1 MSFLGKLFGRKQ
13 DDRDI
18 ARPLWHR
25 TVEIAREKEW
35 YRDCGVADT
44 VGGRFDMITLIL
56 SIVLIRMERDADLI
70 APSVRLTELFVE
82 DMDGQLRESGVGD
95 VVVGKRV
102 GQLMSVLGG
111 RLGAYREGLVPGN
124 EVLMAEAVTRN
135 VNLHD
140 GTDPVL
146 VARRARAFAAGLDL
160 VPAYRV
166 LDAEIGK

>member
-1 MSFLGKLFGRKQ
+1 MSLLGKLFGQKD
-13 DDRDI
+13 DDRAV

-44 VGGRFDMITLIL
+44 VAGRFDMITLIL
-56 SIVLIRMERDADLI
+56 SIVMIRMERDAELVE
-70 APSVRLTELFVE
+70 PSVRLTELFVD

-95 VVVGKRV
+95 LVVGKRM
-102 GQLMSVLGG
+102 GKLMSVLGG
-111 RLGAYREGLVPGN
+111 RLGAYREGLTSGDETV
-124 EVLMAEAVTRN
+124 MAEAVARN
-135 VNLHD
+135 VSLHA
-140 GTDPVL
+140 GSDPLL

-160 VPAYRV
+160 VPAFRV

>member
-1 MSFLGKLFGRKQ
+1 MSFLRKLFGRKA
-13 DDRDI
+13 DDRAV

-44 VGGRFDMITLIL
+44 VAGRFDMITLIL
-56 SIVLIRMERDADLI
+56 SIVLIRMERDAELI
-70 APSVRLTELFVE
+70 EPSVRLTELFVE

-102 GQLMSVLGG
+102 GELMSVLGG
-111 RLGAYREGLVPGN
+111 RLGAYRDALATRDESA
-124 EVLMAEAVTRN
+124 MAAAIGRN
-135 VNLHD
+135 VNLQD
-140 GTDPVL
+140 GTDPL
-146 VARRARAFAAGLDL
+146 LITRRARAFAAGLDL
-160 VPAYRV
+160 VPAFRV

>member
-1 MSFLGKLFGRKQ
+1 MSFLTKLFGKSR
-13 DDRDI
+13 DDRAV

-44 VGGRFDMITLIL
+44 IAGRFDMITLIL
-56 SIVLIRMERDADLI
+56 SIVMIRMERDAELVE
-70 APSVRLTELFVE
+70 PSVRLTELFVE

-95 VVVGKRV
+95 VVVGKRM

-111 RLGAYREGLVPGN
+111 RLGAYRDGLTTADESV
-124 EVLMAEAVTRN
+124 MADTVSRN
-135 VNLHD
+135 VNLHE
-140 GTDPVL
+140 GTDPLL

-160 VPAYRV
+160 VPAFRV

>member
-1 MSFLGKLFGRKQ
+1 MSFLTKLFGKSQ
-13 DDRDI
+13 DDRAV

-44 VGGRFDMITLIL
+44 IAGRFDMITLIL
-56 SIVLIRMERDADLI
+56 SIVMIRMERDAELVE
-70 APSVRLTELFVE
+70 PSVRLTELFVE

-95 VVVGKRV
+95 VVVGKRM

-111 RLGAYREGLVPGN
+111 RLGAYRDGLTSADESV
-124 EVLMAEAVTRN
+124 MADAVSRN
-135 VNLHD
+135 VNLHE
-140 GTDPVL
+140 GTDPLL

-160 VPAYRV
+160 VPAFRV

>member
-1 MSFLGKLFGRKQ
+1 MSFLTKLFGKSQ
-13 DDRDI
+13 DDRVV

-44 VGGRFDMITLIL
+44 VAGRFDMITLIL
-56 SIVLIRMERDADLI
+56 SIVMIRMERDAELVE
-70 APSVRLTELFVE
+70 PSVRLTELFVE

-95 VVVGKRV
+95 VVVGKRM

-111 RLGAYREGLVPGN
+111 RLGAYREGLTS
-124 EVLMAEAVTRN
+124 ADEAVMADAVSRN
-135 VNLHD
+135 VNLHE
-140 GTDPVL
+140 GSDPLL

>member
-1 MSFLGKLFGRKQ
+1 MSLLGKLFGHKQ
-13 DDRDI
+13 DDRAI

-44 VGGRFDMITLIL
+44 VAGRFDMITLIL
-56 SIVLIRMERDADLI
+56 SIVMIRMERDAEMVE
-70 APSVRLTELFVE
+70 PSVRLTELFVE

-95 VVVGKRV
+95 VVVGKRM

-111 RLGAYREGLVPGN
+111 RLGAYREGLVSAD
-124 EVLMAEAVTRN
+124 ETVMADAVTRN
-135 VNLHD
+135 VTLHD
-140 GTDPVL
+140 GTDPL
-146 VARRARAFAAGLDL
+146 IVARRARAFAAGLDL

>member
-1 MSFLGKLFGRKQ
+1 MSFLTKLFGKSQ
-13 DDRDI
+13 DDRVV

-44 VGGRFDMITLIL
+44 VAGRFDMITLIL
-56 SIVLIRMERDADLI
+56 SVVMIRMERDAELVE
-70 APSVRLTELFVE
+70 PSVRLTELFVE

-95 VVVGKRV
+95 VVVGKRM

-111 RLGAYREGLVPGN
+111 RLGAYREGLTS
-124 EVLMAEAVTRN
+124 ADEAVMADAVNRN
-135 VNLHD
+135 VNLHE
-140 GTDPVL
+140 GTDPLL